1 MKALVKT
8 ARGPGN
14 IEVLEKS
21 IPSIPKDDWV
31 LIRVEAA
38 GVCGTDLHIWHDQYQ
53 NYPPV
58 VLGHEFSGRIVECGK
73 AAGSWKPG
81 DRVVVEPHSLTCG
94 TCELCRAGRLQS
106 CSSKR
111 SPGWGIDGAFTE
123 YVAVPSVLLH
133 RIPDQ
138 MPYDVAALAEPMA
151 ICVTALCERVS
162 VKPGDVVVVTGPGPI
177 GIMAALVAR
186 CCGAGTIIVT
196 GPSSC
201 ERKRFRVAQ
210 EVAADHIVNVDRQD
224 PVQTVM
230 DLTCGRGAD
239 LVVEASGSPAAASQ
253 SIKMARSWGRVC
265 CLGISKDA
273 IVSLPWNEA
282 AYKNLEIVFSMSSN
296 VTAWEPAIS
305 VMSREQ
311 HRLNRLITRRT
322 VIDNWE
328 EVFRDLEM
336 ENEVKVMFVP
346 EPS

>member
-123 YVAVPSVLLH
+123 YVAVPSGA
-133 RIPDQ
+133 
-138 MPYDVAALAEPMA
+138 VAQDSRSDALRR
-151 ICVTALCERVS
+151 CSSGRTNGYLCQPPFARGVS

-201 ERKRFRVAQ
+201 ERKRFR
-210 EVAADHIVNVDRQD
+210 
-224 PVQTVM
+224 
-230 DLTCGRGAD
+230 
-239 LVVEASGSPAAASQ
+239 
-253 SIKMARSWGRVC
+253 
-265 CLGISKDA
+265 
-273 IVSLPWNEA
+273 
-282 AYKNLEIVFSMSSN
+282 
-296 VTAWEPAIS
+296 
-305 VMSREQ
+305 
-311 HRLNRLITRRT
+311 
-322 VIDNWE
+322 
-328 EVFRDLEM
+328 
-336 ENEVKVMFVP
+336 
-346 EPS
+346 